1 MTDRRG
7 FLQFLLAALGLT
19 ALGCFA
25 YPLVRFLSPSAGAG
39 PGSTINIDKKDVPV
53 GRAKDLVL
61 NDLPIIVINR
71 PEKGYIALSRVCTH
85 LGCLVEYQKGTEV
98 LLCPC
103 HGGKFDLDGNVISG
117 PPPQPLPQLTLKVE
131 GNSLVIG

>member
-25 YPLVRFLSPSAGAG
+25 YPLVRFLSPSAGVG
-39 PGSTINIDKKDVPV
+39 PSGTVTIDKKEIPL
-53 GRAKDLVL
+53 GGAKDLVL
-61 NDLPIIVINR
+61 NDLPIIIINR
-71 PEKGYIALSRVCTH
+71 PQKGYIALSRVCTH

-103 HGGKFDLDGNVISG
+103 HAGKFDLEGNVISG
-117 PPPQPLPQLTLKVE
+117 PPPQPLLRLTLKVE

>member
-19 ALGCFA
+19 VLGCFV

-39 PGSTINIDKKDVPV
+39 PESTITIDKKDVPL
-53 GRAKDLVL
+53 GGAKDLVL
-61 NDLPIIVINR
+61 NDLPIIIINR

-85 LGCLVEYQKGTEV
+85 LGCLVDYQKGTEV

-117 PPPQPLPQLTLKVE
+117 PPPQPLPRLALKVE